1 MTNIGKSL
9 LDKFLGLFTE
19 VNAGEGKLS
28 LWMTLNVFLILTA
41 YYIAKV
47 VREPLIL
54 AGGGAEVKAYSSALQ
69 AIVLIGAVNLYSMM
83 VARFDRRKLLNIV
96 ILFFTAC
103 FAAFYLLGIA
113 NTKYLGVIYFVW
125 VGIFSLTVIAQF
137 WSFANDIY
145 TPSEGKRLFTIIAFG
160 GSAGA
165 VLGAKIAQVLIGRI
179 GIYELLLVSG
189 ALLLGSLLITN
200 YVESRKKAR
209 THGQA
214 AALEQAQ
221 PEPPMSK
228 SGAFKVV
235 FRHRYLLLIAI
246 MILLTNW
253 VNTTGEYILGNVVS
267 SAAQSAVSGISDP
280 EAAKA
285 AEKVFI
291 GEFYGDF
298 FFYVNLCGLLLQ
310 LFVVSRIVKYLGIR
324 VAIMA
329 LPMIALGGYFLIA
342 FTPLLALIKVAKTAE
357 NSTDYSLNNTAR
369 QMLFL
374 PTTREQKYK
383 AKVAIDSFF
392 VRAGDVLSAGLIYVG
407 LHWLSFTITQFA
419 IANLVLVVMWLAL
432 AFLVG
437 RDNQRLMQAQWR
449 EQ

>member
-1 MTNIGKSL
+1 M
-9 LDKFLGLFTE
+9 
-19 VNAGEGKLS
+19 
-28 LWMTLNVFLILTA
+28 
-41 YYIAKV
+41 
-47 VREPLIL
+47 
-54 AGGGAEVKAYSSALQ
+54 
-69 AIVLIGAVNLYSMM
+69 
-83 VARFDRRKLLNIV
+83 
-96 ILFFTAC
+96 
-103 FAAFYLLGIA
+103 
-113 NTKYLGVIYFVW
+113 
-125 VGIFSLTVIAQF
+125 
-137 WSFANDIY
+137 
-145 TPSEGKRLFTIIAFG
+145 
-160 GSAGA
+160 
-165 VLGAKIAQVLIGRI
+165 
-179 GIYELLLVSG
+179 
-189 ALLLGSLLITN
+189 
-200 YVESRKKAR
+200 
-209 THGQA
+209 
-214 AALEQAQ
+214 
-221 PEPPMSK
+221 
-228 SGAFKVV
+228 
-235 FRHRYLLLIAI
+235 LIAI

-392 VRAGDVLSAGLIYVG
+392 VRAGDVLSAGLIYAG

-437 RDNQRLMQAQWR
+437 RDNQRLMQAQ
-449 EQ
+449 

>member
-28 LWMTLNVFLILTA
+28 LWMTLNIFLILTA

-113 NTKYLGVIYFVW
+113 NTQYLGVIYFVW

-145 TPSEGKRLFTIIAFG
+145 TPAEGKRLFTIIAFG

-200 YVESRKKAR
+200 YVESRKKTR
-209 THGQA
+209 TQEQA
-214 AALEQAQ
+214 AVVEQVQ

-298 FFYVNLCGLLLQ
+298 FFYVNLCGLVLQ

-342 FTPLLALIKVAKTAE
+342 FTPLLSLIKVAKTAE

-392 VRAGDVLSAGLIYVG
+392 VRAGDVLSAGLIYAG

-419 IANLVLVVMWLAL
+419 IVNLVLVVMWLAL

-437 RDNQRLMQAQWR
+437 RDNQRMMQTQ
-449 EQ
+449 

>member
-28 LWMTLNVFLILTA
+28 LWMTLNIFLILTA

-145 TPSEGKRLFTIIAFG
+145 TPAEGKRLFTIIAFG

-200 YVESRKKAR
+200 YVESRKKTR
-209 THGQA
+209 THEPA

-310 LFVVSRIVKYLGIR
+310 LFVVSRIVKYLGMR

-329 LPMIALGGYFLIA
+329 LPMIALGGNFLIA

-437 RDNQRLMQAQWR
+437 RDNQRLMQAQ
-449 EQ
+449 

>member
-145 TPSEGKRLFTIIAFG
+145 TPAEGKRLFTIIAFG

-165 VLGAKIAQVLIGRI
+165 VLGAKIAQALIGRI

-200 YVESRKKAR
+200 YVESRKKTR
-209 THGQA
+209 THEPA

-392 VRAGDVLSAGLIYVG
+392 VRAGDVLSAGLIYAG

-437 RDNQRLMQAQWR
+437 RDNQRLMQAQ
-449 EQ
+449 

>member
-28 LWMTLNVFLILTA
+28 LWMTLNIFLILTA

-69 AIVLIGAVNLYSMM
+69 ALVLIGAVNLYSMM

-145 TPSEGKRLFTIIAFG
+145 TPAEGKRLFTIIAFG

-209 THGQA
+209 THEPA

-392 VRAGDVLSAGLIYVG
+392 VRAGDVLSAGLIYAG

-437 RDNQRLMQAQWR
+437 RDNQRLMQAQ
-449 EQ
+449 

>member
-28 LWMTLNVFLILTA
+28 LWMTLDIFLILTA

-113 NTKYLGVIYFVW
+113 NTQYLGVIYFVW

-145 TPSEGKRLFTIIAFG
+145 TPAEGKRLFTIIAFG

-200 YVESRKKAR
+200 YVESRKKTR
-209 THGQA
+209 TQEQA
-214 AALEQAQ
+214 AVVEQVQ

-298 FFYVNLCGLLLQ
+298 FFYVNLCGLVLQ

-342 FTPLLALIKVAKTAE
+342 FTPLLSLIKVAKTAE

-392 VRAGDVLSAGLIYVG
+392 VRAGDVLSAGLIYAG

-419 IANLVLVVMWLAL
+419 IVNLVLVVMWLAL

-437 RDNQRLMQAQWR
+437 RDNQRMMQMQ
-449 EQ
+449 

>member
-1 MTNIGKSL
+1 
-9 LDKFLGLFTE
+9 
-19 VNAGEGKLS
+19 
-28 LWMTLNVFLILTA
+28 MTLNVFLILTA

-392 VRAGDVLSAGLIYVG
+392 VRAGDVLSAGLIYAG

-437 RDNQRLMQAQWR
+437 RDNQRLMQAQ
-449 EQ
+449 

>member
-28 LWMTLNVFLILTA
+28 LWMTLNIFLILTA

-113 NTKYLGVIYFVW
+113 NTQYLGVIYFVW

-145 TPSEGKRLFTIIAFG
+145 TPAEGKRLFTIIAFG

-165 VLGAKIAQVLIGRI
+165 VLGAKIAQVLIARI

-200 YVESRKKAR
+200 YVESRKKTR
-209 THGQA
+209 TQEQA
-214 AALEQAQ
+214 AVVEQVQ

-310 LFVVSRIVKYLGIR
+310 LFVVSRIVKYLGMR

-392 VRAGDVLSAGLIYVG
+392 VRAGDVLSAGLIYAG

-437 RDNQRLMQAQWR
+437 RDNQRMMQMQ
-449 EQ
+449 

>member
-145 TPSEGKRLFTIIAFG
+145 TPAEGKRLFTIIAFG

-200 YVESRKKAR
+200 YVESRKKTR
-209 THGQA
+209 THEPA

-267 SAAQSAVSGISDP
+267 SAAQSAVSGISNP

-310 LFVVSRIVKYLGIR
+310 LFVVSRIVKYLGMR

-392 VRAGDVLSAGLIYVG
+392 VRAGDVLSAGLIYAG

-437 RDNQRLMQAQWR
+437 RDNQRLMQAQ
-449 EQ
+449 

>member
-28 LWMTLNVFLILTA
+28 LWMTLNIFLILTA

-113 NTKYLGVIYFVW
+113 NTQYLGVIYFVW

-145 TPSEGKRLFTIIAFG
+145 TPAEGKRLFTIIAFG

-200 YVESRKKAR
+200 YVESRKKTR
-209 THGQA
+209 TQEQA
-214 AALEQAQ
+214 AVVEQVQ

-298 FFYVNLCGLLLQ
+298 FFYVNLCGLVLQ

-329 LPMIALGGYFLIA
+329 LPMIAFGGYFLIA
-342 FTPLLALIKVAKTAE
+342 FTPLLSLIKVAKTAE

-392 VRAGDVLSAGLIYVG
+392 VRAGDVLSAGLIYAG

-419 IANLVLVVMWLAL
+419 IVNLVLVVMWLAL

-437 RDNQRLMQAQWR
+437 RDNQRMMQTQ
-449 EQ
+449 

>member
-28 LWMTLNVFLILTA
+28 LWMTLNIFLILTA

-145 TPSEGKRLFTIIAFG
+145 TPAEGKRLFTIIAFG

-200 YVESRKKAR
+200 YVESRKKTR
-209 THGQA
+209 TQEQA
-214 AALEQAQ
+214 AVVEQVQ

-298 FFYVNLCGLLLQ
+298 FFYVNLCGLVLQ

-342 FTPLLALIKVAKTAE
+342 FTPLLSLIKVAKTAE

-392 VRAGDVLSAGLIYVG
+392 VRAGDVLSAGLIYAG

-419 IANLVLVVMWLAL
+419 IVNLVLVVMWLAL

-437 RDNQRLMQAQWR
+437 RDNQRLMQAQ
-449 EQ
+449 

>member
-392 VRAGDVLSAGLIYVG
+392 VRAGDVLSAGLIYAG

-437 RDNQRLMQAQWR
+437 RDNQRLMQAQ
-449 EQ
+449 

>member
-1 MTNIGKSL
+1 
-9 LDKFLGLFTE
+9 
-19 VNAGEGKLS
+19 
-28 LWMTLNVFLILTA
+28 MTLNVFLILTA

-145 TPSEGKRLFTIIAFG
+145 TPAEGKRLFTIIAFG

-200 YVESRKKAR
+200 YVESRKKTR
-209 THGQA
+209 THEPA

-392 VRAGDVLSAGLIYVG
+392 VRAGDVLSAGLIYAG

-437 RDNQRLMQAQWR
+437 RDNQRLMQAQ
-449 EQ
+449 

>member
-125 VGIFSLTVIAQF
+125 VGIFSLTVTAQF

-145 TPSEGKRLFTIIAFG
+145 TPAEGKRLFTIIAFG

-235 FRHRYLLLIAI
+235 FRHRY
-246 MILLTNW
+246 
-253 VNTTGEYILGNVVS
+253 
-267 SAAQSAVSGISDP
+267 
-280 EAAKA
+280 
-285 AEKVFI
+285 
-291 GEFYGDF
+291 
-298 FFYVNLCGLLLQ
+298 
-310 LFVVSRIVKYLGIR
+310 
-324 VAIMA
+324 
-329 LPMIALGGYFLIA
+329 
-342 FTPLLALIKVAKTAE
+342 
-357 NSTDYSLNNTAR
+357 
-369 QMLFL
+369 
-374 PTTREQKYK
+374 
-383 AKVAIDSFF
+383 
-392 VRAGDVLSAGLIYVG
+392 
-407 LHWLSFTITQFA
+407 
-419 IANLVLVVMWLAL
+419 
-432 AFLVG
+432 
-437 RDNQRLMQAQWR
+437 
-449 EQ
+449 

>member
-145 TPSEGKRLFTIIAFG
+145 TPAEGKRLFTIIAFG

-200 YVESRKKAR
+200 YVESRKKTR
-209 THGQA
+209 THEPA

-392 VRAGDVLSAGLIYVG
+392 VRAGDVLSAGLIYAG

-437 RDNQRLMQAQWR
+437 RDNQRLMQAQ
-449 EQ
+449 